1 MCSVMEQ
8 PLEKLFGSSARVRL
22 LRLFLQNDEHQF
34 ALPEIVSWSR
44 VNEKTVKSELNRF
57 INIGLIRKKFGYL
70 NTEDNV
76 QPNYKDKKTQKK
88 LLKKVTI
95 YLINQQFEFYQEL
108 HGLITRS
115 TTASRKKLLR
125 QIKGL
130 GGVKLAVL
138 SGIFLNK
145 EDTGRTDLL
154 VVGDN
159 LSKRKLDNML
169 AQTESEL
176 GKAVSYTIME
186 TEEFK
191 YRRNMFDRFLRD
203 IFEYPHEKLIN
214 KFDI

>member
-1 MCSVMEQ
+1 MDH
-8 PLEKLFGSSARVRL
+8 PLEKLFGSPARVRL
-22 LRLFLQNDEHQF
+22 LRLFLQNAEHQF
-34 ALPEIVSWSR
+34 VLPEIVSWSR
-44 VNEKTVKSELNRF
+44 INEKTVKSEVNRF
-57 INIGLIRKKFGYL
+57 LTIGLIRKKIGYL
-70 NTEDNV
+70 NAEENGKAERKV
-76 QPNYKDKKTQKK
+76 QKTQKI

-95 YLINQQFEFYQEL
+95 YTVNQQFEFYREL
-108 HGLITRS
+108 HDLITRS

-130 GGVKLAVL
+130 GGVKLAIL
-138 SGIFLNK
+138 SGVFLNR